1 MSMGNILQNLLFILI
16 FGCLFLYIGL
26 KRSAMS
32 KDNFKLLFLF
42 GIFLII
48 YFFVKAFVSSEPGEN
63 NTTNF
68 IYLFI
73 IAPLIIIIGIKGSST
88 SSGYF
93 NILAICAFFI
103 IIYHSYKLCFD
114 E

>member
-1 MSMGNILQNLLFILI
+1 MSVSNIVENLLFILI

-26 KRSAMS
+26 RRNNMS
-32 KDNFKLLFLF
+32 KDMFKKIFLF
-42 GIFLII
+42 GIFLVI
-48 YFFVKAFVSSEPGEN
+48 YFFIKAFSNSEPGES

-73 IAPLIIIIGIKGSST
+73 IAPLIVIIGIKGSKTST
-88 SSGYF
+88 GYF

>member
-26 KRSAMS
+26 KRSNMS
-32 KDNFKLLFLF
+32 KDMFKQLFLF
-42 GIFLII
+42 GIILII
-48 YFFVKAFVSSEPGEN
+48 YFFMKAFSNSEPGES

-73 IAPLIIIIGIKGSST
+73 IAPLIVIIGIKGSST

>member
-1 MSMGNILQNLLFILI
+1 MSQQNILQNLLYIFI

-26 KRSAMS
+26 KRNSIS
-32 KDNFKLLFLF
+32 KDIFDKLFLF
-42 GIFLII
+42 GIILII
-48 YFFVKAFVSSEPGEN
+48 YFFIKIFVDSEPGES

-73 IAPLIIIIGIKGSST
+73 IAPLLLLISIKGSST
-88 SSGYF
+88 SAGYF

>member
-1 MSMGNILQNLLFILI
+1 MSGGSILQNLLYILI

-26 KRSAMS
+26 KRNNMS
-32 KDNFKLLFLF
+32 KNNFKLLFLF
-42 GIFLII
+42 GIFLVI
-48 YFFVKAFVSSEPGEN
+48 YFFMKAFAISEPGES

-73 IAPLIIIIGIKGSST
+73 IAPLIVLIGIKGSKT
-88 SSGYF
+88 SNGYF

>member
-1 MSMGNILQNLLFILI
+1 MSTKNILYNLLYILI

-26 KRSAMS
+26 KRNSMS
-32 KDNFKLLFLF
+32 KNMFKYLFLF
-42 GIFLII
+42 GIFLVL
-48 YFFVKAFVSSEPGEN
+48 YFFMKVFVNSDPDES

-68 IYLFI
+68 IYLAI
-73 IAPLIIIIGIKGSST
+73 IAPLIIFIGLKGSST
-88 SSGYF
+88 SSGYY